1 MKEQIKRDLDK
12 VRKEA
17 SIYGWNDSKI
27 REEERLLKEWKN
39 CAHYDSNG
47 KSINAPEL

>member
-1 MKEQIKRDLDK
+1 MKEQIKRDLEK

-27 REEERLLKEWKN
+27 KEEERLLKEWQN
-39 CAHYDSNG
+39 CAHYDTSG
-47 KSINAPEL
+47 KAISAPSI